1 MLPAAHD
8 IHPQL
13 QLLGAENET
22 IPVLSSSL
30 IASIPLPAV
39 SQPALTVSSSPL
51 YATQLFNAAS
61 SSYGAKALCYYKY
74 GAGIADAS
82 ALSALL
88 LPREN
93 AAAAGVSTVT
103 TFYAASTDQVNVR
116 SMCSYPVV

>member
-1 MLPAAHD
+1 MDGCSQPYECSRYSIQALRSQSCPLPPPLD
-8 IHPQL
+8 
-13 QLLGAENET
+13 
-22 IPVLSSSL
+22 
-30 IASIPLPAV
+30 LPAV

-51 YATQLFNAAS
+51 YATQLFNAAA

-74 GAGIADAS
+74 GAGIADAT

-116 SMCSYPVV
+116 RVCRCPVA